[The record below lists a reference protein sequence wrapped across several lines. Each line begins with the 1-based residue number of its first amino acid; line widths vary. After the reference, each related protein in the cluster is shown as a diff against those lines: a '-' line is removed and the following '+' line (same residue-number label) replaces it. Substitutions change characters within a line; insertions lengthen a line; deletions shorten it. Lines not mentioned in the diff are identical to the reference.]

1 MPHTVFLKR
10 IIYAE
15 QRKTNLAGS
24 KENMI
29 AGLGMD
35 IVKTERIAHLV
46 EKYGRDFLIKVFAE
60 DELVSFGE
68 KLPPSE
74 KLAGRWA
81 AKEAVAK
88 ALGCGFGKDCAM
100 QDIHISNTSSGAP
113 AVFLTGNAAKKA
125 LQIDARNIF
134 LTISHEKDFAC
145 ACAVLEK

>member
-1 MPHTVFLKR
+1 
-10 IIYAE
+10 
-15 QRKTNLAGS
+15 
-24 KENMI
+24 MI

-35 IVKTERIAHLV
+35 IVKTERVARLI
-46 EKYGRDFLIKVFAE
+46 EKYGRALLKKIFAE
-60 DELVSFGE
+60 DELESFGGE
-68 KLPPSE
+68 IPSAE

-88 ALGCGFGKDCAM
+88 ALGCGFGKDCAI

-125 LQIDARNIF
+125 LQMDARNIF
-134 LTISHEKDFAC
+134 LTISHEKEFAC

>member
-1 MPHTVFLKR
+1 
-10 IIYAE
+10 
-15 QRKTNLAGS
+15 
-24 KENMI
+24 MI

-35 IVKTERIAHLV
+35 IVKTERIARLV
-46 EKYGRDFLIKVFAE
+46 EKYGRDLLKKIFAE
-60 DELVSFGE
+60 DELESFGGE
-68 KLPPSE
+68 IPSAE

-88 ALGCGFGKDCAM
+88 ALGCGFGKDCAI

-125 LQIDARNIF
+125 LQMDARNIF
-134 LTISHEKDFAC
+134 LTISHEKEFAC